1 MGYSGLPEASSRR
14 ARFLLC
20 SLDLTH
26 HVTGCPFMTA
36 SAIQFFL
43 PHTCQFMETLLS
55 TSLSS
60 FISTP
65 PLRPASRSLI
75 DVSRPRDSKATRYGQ
90 RTLRNVAPSL
100 WNALPRGIKESDS
113 FHFNASL
120 KTFLQLLLKTFSVMM
135 FMVSVLLTLMVIL
148 MECVCV
154 CVCVC
159 VCASVGRRARVCV
172 CSCKTVIRY
181 ERFSQIFYVICI

>member
-1 MGYSGLPEASSRR
+1 MHRPSAVGFGLAVQKPFRINGENRSYFILKEQGRSLSSPPYILRRPVWVTRGYRKHPPDS

-100 WNALPRGIKESDS
+100 WNALPGGI
-113 FHFNASL
+113 
-120 KTFLQLLLKTFSVMM
+120 
-135 FMVSVLLTLMVIL
+135 
-148 MECVCV
+148 
-154 CVCVC
+154 
-159 VCASVGRRARVCV
+159 R
-172 CSCKTVIRY
+172 
-181 ERFSQIFYVICI
+181 